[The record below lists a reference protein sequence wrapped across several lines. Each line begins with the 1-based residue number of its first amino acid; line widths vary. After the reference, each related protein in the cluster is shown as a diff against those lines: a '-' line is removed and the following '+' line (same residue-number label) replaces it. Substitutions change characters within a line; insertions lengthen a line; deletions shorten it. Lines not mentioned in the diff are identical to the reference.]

1 MTRVVFFGNE
11 RLVSGLQQ
19 TDAPILRGLIERGYD
34 VVAIV
39 SHHSETRSRKERE
52 LEVATIARDYG
63 IPLLLPSKPE
73 EILERLITFNA
84 DIAVLAAYGRIIG
97 QKVIDI
103 FPLGIIN
110 IHPSL
115 LPRYRGPTPIETA
128 LLNGDP
134 KTGVSIM
141 QLTAGMDEGPVY
153 RQEVVTLRES
163 EDKFQSYERIA
174 QAGTHLFFD
183 CLPLIIKGSLKP
195 VPQDETQASY
205 SRLIKKE
212 DGLLDWQKTAV
223 QLANEIRAYAEWP
236 QSYMIINNTRVIV
249 TKARASSNHSL
260 PMGEIAIP
268 KPRTMLVGTRDG
280 CLSIEKLKPSGK
292 KEMPVS
298 AFLSGY
304 KPH

>member
-52 LEVATIARDYG
+52 LEVATIARDHG
-63 IPLLLPSKPE
+63 IPLLLPSKPA
-73 EILERLITFNA
+73 EILEQLITFNA

-134 KTGVSIM
+134 KR
-141 QLTAGMDEGPVY
+141 VY
-153 RQEVVTLRES
+153 
-163 EDKFQSYERIA
+163 
-174 QAGTHLFFD
+174 
-183 CLPLIIKGSLKP
+183 
-195 VPQDETQASY
+195 
-205 SRLIKKE
+205 
-212 DGLLDWQKTAV
+212 LLC
-223 QLANEIRAYAEWP
+223 
-236 QSYMIINNTRVIV
+236 S
-249 TKARASSNHSL
+249 
-260 PMGEIAIP
+260 
-268 KPRTMLVGTRDG
+268 
-280 CLSIEKLKPSGK
+280 
-292 KEMPVS
+292 
-298 AFLSGY
+298 
-304 KPH
+304 